1 MYNKIEKYFILQKE
15 DFKLEK
21 ITVLML
27 IFLLSVTLVPVGAFA
42 GSTTPEAPKAPAG
55 SWVEGPPPNRVD
67 PAKPALLFVHGLNS
81 SAEVW
86 TKNDNDML
94 QLARDAGYQTATIN
108 LYDANGT
115 SQDMWDNGKLLADKI
130 KVISNHFG
138 KKLIII
144 AHSKGGVDTQTALVY
159 NGAAPYVQRVIT
171 LSSPHH
177 GSQLADLAYS
187 SWAGWLA
194 DIVGSQNPGTS
205 TLQTSYMKYFRSK
218 TDALSNATTIP
229 FFTFAGDN
237 WSGGSASYILGGLYL
252 SSFGKNDG
260 VVTVDNAK
268 LPGGRIVKVGPWDHA
283 KVRTGSYVFS
293 LIQPYL
299 QANTPALNQE
309 TEALSA
315 ASSLTASALQSTY
328 GEIDNSYF
336 IRGGDYNG
344 KASEIL
350 TVENGVKSIDLD
362 WISDKRVSK
371 LELTKPDGTS
381 EIVNLKAG
389 YDDEIFAGAWHHNAV
404 IQNPKPGIYKLNATI
419 PDTGAYLL
427 IARYQAAQVPEL
439 KYNLNAVGPKL
450 NLQPQDSPKSVT
462 QVTYQVQYYGD
473 PQQGMTP
480 ASKGLT
486 VQQKTVNPTGQIEL
500 SKADK
505 PGMYSVTYEI
515 EGTTKAG
522 YPYRRTAVQSIYI
535 DADGNKYVD

>member
-1 MYNKIEKYFILQKE
+1 MK
-15 DFKLEK
+15 KL
-21 ITVLML
+21 TVLML
-27 IFLLSVTLVPVGAFA
+27 IFLLSVTLIPADAFA

-55 SWVEGPPPNRVD
+55 SWTEGPAPNRVD

-86 TKNDNDML
+86 TKNNNDML
-94 QLARDAGYQTATIN
+94 QKARDAGYQTASIN

-205 TLQTSYMKYFRSK
+205 TLQTSYMKYFRTK

-237 WSGGSASYILGGLYL
+237 WSGGTASYILGGLYL

-268 LPGGRIVKVGPWDHA
+268 LPGGRVVKVGSWDHA

-293 LIQPYL
+293 LILPYL

-309 TEALSA
+309 TEAFSA
-315 ASSLTASALQSTY
+315 ASSLTASAVQSTY
-328 GEIDNSYF
+328 NEIDNSYF

-344 KASEIL
+344 KASETL
-350 TVENGVKSIDLD
+350 TVENGVQSIDLD
-362 WISDKRVSK
+362 WISDKRVSQ

-381 EIVNLKAG
+381 ELLHVKAG
-389 YDDEIFAGAWHHNAV
+389 RDEEIFAGAWHHSAV
-404 IQNPKPGIYKLNATI
+404 VTNPQPGIYKLNAVI
-419 PDTGAYLL
+419 PDHGAYLL
-427 IARYQAAQVPEL
+427 IARYHAVQVPEL
-439 KYNLNAVGPKL
+439 KYNLNAVGPRL
-450 NLQPQDSPKSVT
+450 NLKSQDSPASVT

-473 PQQGMTP
+473 PQQEITT

-486 VQQKTVNPTGQIEL
+486 LQQKTVNPTGQIEL

-505 PGMYSVTYEI
+505 PGIYSVTYEI
-515 EGTTKAG
+515 NGTTAAG

>member
-1 MYNKIEKYFILQKE
+1 MK
-15 DFKLEK
+15 K

-27 IFLLSVTLVPVGAFA
+27 IFLLSITLVPVGAFA
-42 GSTTPEAPKAPAG
+42 GSTTPQPPKDPAG

-67 PAKPALLFVHGLNS
+67 PTKPALLFVHGLNS

-86 TKNDNDML
+86 TKNNNDML
-94 QLARDAGYQTATIN
+94 QRARDAGYQTATIN
-108 LYDANGT
+108 LYDTNGT

-138 KKLIII
+138 KKLIVI

-237 WSGGSASYILGGLYL
+237 WSGGTASYIMGGLYL

-268 LPGGRIVKVGPWDHA
+268 LPGGRVVKVGSWDHA

-315 ASSLTASALQSTY
+315 SSLTASAVQATY
-328 GEIDNSYF
+328 SEIDNSYF

-344 KASEIL
+344 HASETL

-381 EIVNLKAG
+381 EIINLKAG
-389 YDDEIFAGAWHHNAV
+389 YDDDIFAGAWHHNAV
-404 IQNPKPGIYKLNATI
+404 IQNPKPGTYKLNVTV
-419 PDTGAYLL
+419 PDQGAYLL
-427 IARYQAAQVPEL
+427 IARYQAVQVPEL

-450 NLQPQDSPKSVT
+450 NLKTQDSPDSVT

-473 PQQGMTP
+473 PQQGVTSAP
-480 ASKGLT
+480 KGLT
-486 VQQKTVNPTGQIEL
+486 AQQKTVKPNGQIEL

-505 PGMYSVTYEI
+505 PGIYSVTYEI
-515 EGTTKAG
+515 SGTTEAG

>member
-1 MYNKIEKYFILQKE
+1 MK
-15 DFKLEK
+15 K

-27 IFLLSVTLVPVGAFA
+27 ILLLSVTLVPVGAFA
-42 GSTTPEAPKAPAG
+42 GSTTPQPPKDPAG
-55 SWVEGPPPNRVD
+55 SWAEGPPPNRVD

-94 QLARDAGYQTATIN
+94 QRARNAGYQTATIN
-108 LYDANGT
+108 LYDTNGT

-138 KKLIII
+138 KKLIVI

-205 TLQTSYMKYFRSK
+205 TLQTSYMKYFRTK

-237 WSGGSASYILGGLYL
+237 WSGGTASYILGGLYL

-268 LPGGRIVKVGPWDHA
+268 LPGGRVVKVGSWDHA

-315 ASSLTASALQSTY
+315 SSLTASAIQSTY
-328 GEIDNSYF
+328 NEIDNSYF
-336 IRGGDYNG
+336 IRGGAYNG
-344 KASEIL
+344 KASETL

-381 EIVNLKAG
+381 EMINLKAG
-389 YDDEIFAGAWHHNAV
+389 HDDDVFAGAWHHNAV
-404 IQNPKPGIYKLNATI
+404 IQNPKPGTYKLNITV
-419 PDTGAYLL
+419 PDQGAYLL
-427 IARYQAAQVPEL
+427 IARYQAVQVPEL

-450 NLQPQDSPKSVT
+450 NLKPQDAPDSVT

-473 PQQGMTP
+473 PQQGVTS

-486 VQQKTVNPTGQIEL
+486 VQQKNVNPTGQIEL

-505 PGMYSVTYEI
+505 PGIYSVTYEI
-515 EGTTKAG
+515 SGTTEAG

>member
-1 MYNKIEKYFILQKE
+1 LK
-15 DFKLEK
+15 KL
-21 ITVLML
+21 TVLML
-27 IFLLSVTLVPVGAFA
+27 IFLLSVTLIPAGAFA

-55 SWVEGPPPNRVD
+55 SWTEGPAPNRVD

-86 TKNDNDML
+86 TKNNNDML
-94 QLARDAGYQTATIN
+94 QKARDAGYQTASIN

-205 TLQTSYMKYFRSK
+205 TLQTSYMKYFRTK

-237 WSGGSASYILGGLYL
+237 WSGGTASYILGGLYL

-268 LPGGRIVKVGPWDHA
+268 LPGGRVVKVGSWDHA

-293 LIQPYL
+293 LILPYL

-309 TEALSA
+309 TEAFSA
-315 ASSLTASALQSTY
+315 ASSLTASAVQSTY
-328 GEIDNSYF
+328 NEIDNSYF

-344 KASEIL
+344 KASETL
-350 TVENGVKSIDLD
+350 TVENGVQSIDLD
-362 WISDKRVSK
+362 WISDKRVSQ

-381 EIVNLKAG
+381 ELLQVKAG
-389 YDDEIFAGAWHHNAV
+389 RDEEIFAGAWHHSAV
-404 IQNPKPGIYKLNATI
+404 VTNPQPGIYKLNAVI
-419 PDTGAYLL
+419 PDHGAYLL
-427 IARYQAAQVPEL
+427 IARYHAVQVPEL
-439 KYNLNAVGPKL
+439 KYNLNAVGPRL
-450 NLQPQDSPKSVT
+450 NLKSQDSPASVT

-473 PQQGMTP
+473 PQQGITT

-486 VQQKTVNPTGQIEL
+486 LQQKTVNPTGQIEL

-505 PGMYSVTYEI
+505 PGIYSVTYEI
-515 EGTTKAG
+515 NGTTAAG

>member
-1 MYNKIEKYFILQKE
+1 MK
-15 DFKLEK
+15 K

-42 GSTTPEAPKAPAG
+42 GSTTPHPPKDPGG
-55 SWVEGPPPNRVD
+55 SWAEGPPPDRVD

-86 TKNDNDML
+86 TKNNNDML
-94 QLARDAGYQTATIN
+94 QHARDVGYQTATVN

-144 AHSKGGVDTQTALVY
+144 AHSKGGVDTQTALAY
-159 NGAAPYVQRVIT
+159 NGAAPYIQRVIT

-194 DIVGSQNPGTS
+194 DIIGSQNPGTS
-205 TLQTSYMKYFRSK
+205 TLQTSYMKYYRSK

-237 WSGGSASYILGGLYL
+237 WSDGSASYILGGLYL

-260 VVTVDNAK
+260 LVTVDNAK
-268 LPGGRIVKVGPWDHA
+268 LPGGRVVKVGPWDHA

-309 TEALSA
+309 SEALS

-328 GEIDNSYF
+328 SDIDNSYF

-344 KASEIL
+344 KASETL
-350 TVENGVKSIDLD
+350 TVENGVQSIKLD

-381 EIVNLKAG
+381 EIVSLKAG
-389 YDDEIFAGAWHHNAV
+389 YDDEIFAGAWHHSAV
-404 IQNPKPGIYKLNATI
+404 ITNPKPDMYKLNATI
-419 PDTGAYLL
+419 AGKGAYLL
-427 IARYQAAQVPEL
+427 IARYQASQVPEM
-439 KYNLNAVGPKL
+439 KYHLNAVGPKL
-450 NLQPQDSPKSVT
+450 NLEPQDSPDSVT

-473 PQQGMTP
+473 PQQGITS
-480 ASKGLT
+480 ATKGLT
-486 VQQKTVNPTGQIEL
+486 VQQKTINPTGQIEL

-505 PGMYSVTYEI
+505 PGIYSITYEI
-515 EGTTKAG
+515 NGTTEAG